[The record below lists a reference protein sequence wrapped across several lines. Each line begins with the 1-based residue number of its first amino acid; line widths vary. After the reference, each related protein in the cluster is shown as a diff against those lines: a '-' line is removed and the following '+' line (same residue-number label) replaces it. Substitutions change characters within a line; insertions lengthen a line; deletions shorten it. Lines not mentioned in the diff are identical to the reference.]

1 MHEPAEAAVARDD
14 LLLIARRLDPERLMP
29 GATITE
35 SLVAVLVRPVVVDLA
50 VAAGA
55 DADFVRAELPVLR

>member
-1 MHEPAEAAVARDD
+1 
-14 LLLIARRLDPERLMP
+14 MP

-50 VAAGA
+50 AATGIDA
-55 DADFVRAELPVLR
+55 DAVRAELPVLH